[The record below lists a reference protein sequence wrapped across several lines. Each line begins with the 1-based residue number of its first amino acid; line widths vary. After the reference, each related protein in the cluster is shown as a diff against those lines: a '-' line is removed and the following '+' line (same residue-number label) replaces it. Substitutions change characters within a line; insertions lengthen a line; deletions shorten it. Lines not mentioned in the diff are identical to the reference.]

1 LLNCR
6 KIKSLGI
13 KKEDISKALV
23 DSTEVEVSEDQ
34 NRVRRVNNRELPELA
49 PRKTRSKKV
58 EEEVVDDEDEKKD
71 PRALN
76 VQDFKDP

>member
-1 LLNCR
+1 MLNCR